1 MALDVELAEIRD
13 FLASHPPFD
22 HVPVEELTRLLPR
35 LSVDYRR
42 RGSLVLAGGSEVT
55 ELLVVRSGAVEL
67 RDATDRLVERGGAG
81 TTVGGEALVTG
92 APQSGDVTAIEDTLL
107 LVVPGEVVDALREVH
122 PALTTWFATQA
133 GSLLRQAVARPV
145 TGPESPG
152 EVLRT
157 RVGDLVTRSP
167 ITVERSTTVRDAARL
182 MDRERISS
190 VLVTDGSR
198 LVGILTD
205 RDLRSRVVAE
215 GRDLGSPVEDVMT
228 PDPVTGTPDQLAL
241 EVLLELVRRNIHH
254 LPLVDGAEPAGPP
267 VGMITATDLLRLEQA
282 DPVHLVGEVSK
293 ASDTEAVAAVA
304 LRLERVVAGLVR
316 QGTSAHDSGRVVTL
330 VGDAVERRLIELAE
344 AELGPAPARWA
355 WLTLGSR
362 ARFEQALG
370 GDQDHALVLADDAA
384 RDGVLDEEVA
394 AYFAALAERV
404 TGGLET
410 AGYPRCR
417 GDKMATNP
425 RWRAPLATW
434 LGHVEHW
441 TSTPAPAAVL
451 DASVFFDL
459 RHLAGDP
466 GLTATLRDRQ
476 VRTARGSSLFL
487 AHLAGAA
494 ATRSVPVGFFRN
506 LVVERSGDHRDTLD
520 LKRGGLLPLVEIAR
534 LHALAAGS
542 PQTQTLARLDDAVAD
557 GRLSAPLAA
566 DLRDA
571 WEFLSLLR
579 LRHQASEVAAG
590 RPPDNHV
597 APSGLSSFEQ
607 RHLRAAFG
615 VIRSAQTA
623 LAQRYPVR
631 ALT

>member
-1 MALDVELAEIRD
+1 VALDVELAEIRD

-22 HVPVEELTRLLPR
+22 RVPVEELTALLPR
-35 LSVDYRR
+35 FSVAYRR
-42 RGSLVLAGGSEVT
+42 RGSLVLAGGSEVS

-67 RDATDRLVERGGAG
+67 RDAAGGLVERGGVG
-81 TTVGGEALVTG
+81 TTIGGEALVTG

-107 LVVPGEVVDALREVH
+107 LVVPGDVLDGLRDAH
-122 PALTTWFATQA
+122 PTLTAWFAGQA
-133 GSLLRQAVARPV
+133 GSLLRHAVARPV
-145 TGPESPG
+145 AAVTGSPG
-152 EVLRT
+152 EVLHT
-157 RVGDLVTRSP
+157 RVGDLVTRP
-167 ITVERSTTVRDAARL
+167 PVTVDRGTTVQEAARL

-190 VLVTDGSR
+190 VLVTDGAG

-205 RDLRSRVVAE
+205 RDLRSRVVAQ
-215 GRDLGSPVEDVMT
+215 GRDLGSPVAEVMT
-228 PDPVTGTPDQLAL
+228 TAPVTGTPDQLAL

-254 LPLVDGAEPAGPP
+254 LPLVDGGVP
-267 VGMITATDLLRLEQA
+267 VGMVTATDLLRLEQA

-293 ASDTEAVAAVA
+293 AADTEAVATVS
-304 LRLERVVAGLVR
+304 LRLDRVVAGLVR
-316 QGTSAHDSGRVVTL
+316 RGTSARDTGRVVTG
-330 VGDAVERRLIELAE
+330 VGDAVERRLIELAV
-344 AELGPAPARWA
+344 ADLGPAPVGWA

-362 ARFEQALG
+362 ARYEQALG

-384 RDGVLDEEVA
+384 RDGVVGADVA

-404 TGGLET
+404 TAGLET

-417 GDKMATNP
+417 GDKMAVNP
-425 RWRAPLATW
+425 LWRAPLAAW
-434 LGHVEHW
+434 LEHVDRW
-441 TSTPAPAAVL
+441 VSTPAPAAVL

-466 GLTATLRDRQ
+466 GLTATVRDHQLRA
-476 VRTARGSSLFL
+476 ARGSSIFL

-494 ATRSVPVGFFRN
+494 ATRPVPVGFFRN

-542 PQTQTLARLDDAVAD
+542 PETQTPARLDDAVAD
-557 GRLSAPLAA
+557 GRLGAPLAA

-579 LRHQASEVAAG
+579 LRHQAAEVAEG
-590 RPPDNHV
+590 RAPDNHV
-597 APSGLSSFEQ
+597 APAGLSSFEQ

-615 VIRSAQTA
+615 VIRSAQSA

-631 ALT
+631 TLA

>member
-22 HVPVEELTRLLPR
+22 HVPVEELTPLLSR
-35 LSVDYRR
+35 LSIDYRR
-42 RGSLVLAGGSEVT
+42 RGSLVLAGGSEVS

-67 RDATDRLVERGGAG
+67 RDAADRLVERGGAG

-107 LVVPGEVVDALREVH
+107 LVVPADVLATLRGAH
-122 PALTTWFATQA
+122 PALTTWFASQA
-133 GSLLRQAVARPV
+133 GSLLRQAVARPAPGT
-145 TGPESPG
+145 TGSTG

-157 RVGDLVTRSP
+157 RVGDLVGRP
-167 ITVERSTTVRDAARL
+167 PVTVGRDTTVRDAARL

-190 VLVTDGSR
+190 VLVTDGPR

-205 RDLRSRVVAE
+205 RDLRSRVVARARE
-215 GRDLGSPVEDVMT
+215 LTTPVSEVMT
-228 PDPVTGTPDQLAL
+228 PDPVTGSPDQLAL

-254 LPLVDGAEPAGPP
+254 LPLVDGGVP
-267 VGMITATDLLRLEQA
+267 VAMVTSTDLLRLEQA
-282 DPVHLVGEVSK
+282 DPVHLVGEVAK
-293 ASDTEAVAAVA
+293 AADTEAVAAVA
-304 LRLERVVAGLVR
+304 RRLERVVAGLVR
-316 QGTSAHDSGRVVTL
+316 QGTSAHDTGRVVTS

-344 AELGPAPARWA
+344 AELGPAPVPWA

-370 GDQDHALVLADDAA
+370 GDQDHALVLADDAV
-384 RDGVLDEEVA
+384 RDGGVDPHVA
-394 AYFAALAERV
+394 AWFAALAERV
-404 TGGLET
+404 TAGLET

-425 RWRAPLATW
+425 QWRAPLAAW
-434 LGHVEHW
+434 LDHVDRW
-441 TSTPAPAAVL
+441 VSAPAPAAVL

-466 GLTATLRDRQ
+466 DLTATLRDHQ
-476 VRTARGSSLFL
+476 VRAARGSSLFL

-494 ATRSVPVGFFRN
+494 ATRNVPVGFFRN

-520 LKRGGLLPLVEIAR
+520 LKRGGLLPLVEVAR

-542 PQTQTLARLDDAVAD
+542 AETATLARLDDAVAD
-557 GRLSAPLAA
+557 GRLSAPLGA

-579 LRHQASEVAAG
+579 LRHQAGEVAAG
-590 RPPDNHV
+590 RAPDNHV

-607 RHLRAAFG
+607 RHLRSAFG
-615 VIRSAQTA
+615 VIRQAQSA

-631 ALT
+631 AVT

>member
-1 MALDVELAEIRD
+1 M
-13 FLASHPPFD
+13 
-22 HVPVEELTRLLPR
+22 
-35 LSVDYRR
+35 
-42 RGSLVLAGGSEVT
+42 VT
-55 ELLVVRSGAVEL
+55 S
-67 RDATDRLVERGGAG
+67 
-81 TTVGGEALVTG
+81 
-92 APQSGDVTAIEDTLL
+92 
-107 LVVPGEVVDALREVH
+107 
-122 PALTTWFATQA
+122 
-133 GSLLRQAVARPV
+133 
-145 TGPESPG
+145 
-152 EVLRT
+152 
-157 RVGDLVTRSP
+157 
-167 ITVERSTTVRDAARL
+167 
-182 MDRERISS
+182 
-190 VLVTDGSR
+190 
-198 LVGILTD
+198 
-205 RDLRSRVVAE
+205 
-215 GRDLGSPVEDVMT
+215 
-228 PDPVTGTPDQLAL
+228 
-241 EVLLELVRRNIHH
+241 
-254 LPLVDGAEPAGPP
+254 
-267 VGMITATDLLRLEQA
+267 TDLLRLEQA

-293 ASDTEAVAAVA
+293 ATDTEAVAAVA

-316 QGTSAHDSGRVVTL
+316 QGTSAHDTGRVVTS

-344 AELGPAPARWA
+344 AELGPAPVRWA

-370 GDQDHALVLADDAA
+370 GDQDHALVLADDAV
-384 RDGVLDEEVA
+384 RDGVLDADVA
-394 AYFAALAERV
+394 AWFAALAERV

-425 RWRAPLATW
+425 QWRAPLATW
-434 LGHVEHW
+434 LGHVDHW
-441 TSTPAPAAVL
+441 VTTPAPSAVL

-466 GLTATLRDRQ
+466 ELTATLRDHQ
-476 VRTARGSSLFL
+476 VRAARGSSLFL

-520 LKRGGLLPLVEIAR
+520 LKKGGLLPLVEIAR

-542 PQTQTLARLDDAVAD
+542 PEMATLARLDDAVAD

-579 LRHQASEVAAG
+579 LRHQAAEVGSG
-590 RPPDNHV
+590 RTPDNHV

-615 VIRSAQTA
+615 VIRSAQSA

-631 ALT
+631 TLT

>member
-1 MALDVELAEIRD
+1 VALDVELAEIRD

-22 HVPVEELTRLLPR
+22 RVPVEELAPLLPR
-35 LSVDYRR
+35 FSVVYRR
-42 RGSLVLAGGSEVT
+42 RGALVLGGGSRVS

-67 RDATDRLVERGGAG
+67 RDAAGRLVERGGVG

-107 LVVPGEVVDALREVH
+107 LVVPGDVLDAIRDAH
-122 PALTTWFATQA
+122 PAVTAWFAGQA
-133 GSLLRQAVARPV
+133 GSLLRHAVARPADAA
-145 TGPESPG
+145 TGSVG
-152 EVLRT
+152 EVLHT
-157 RVGDLVTRSP
+157 RVGDLVTRP
-167 ITVERSTTVRDAARL
+167 PVTVDRGTTVREAARL

-190 VLVTDGSR
+190 LLVTDGAR

-215 GRDLGSPVEDVMT
+215 GLDPGSPVAEVMT
-228 PDPVTGTPDQLAL
+228 SRPVTGVPDQLAL

-254 LPLVDGAEPAGPP
+254 LPLVEGDVP
-267 VGMITATDLLRLEQA
+267 VGMVTATDLLRLEQA

-293 ASDTEAVAAVA
+293 AVDTEAVAAVA
-304 LRLERVVAGLVR
+304 LRLDRVVARLVR
-316 QGTSAHDSGRVVTL
+316 QGTSARDTGRVVTG
-330 VGDAVERRLIELAE
+330 VGDAVERRLIELAV
-344 AELGPAPARWA
+344 ADLGPAPVRWA

-384 RDGVLDEEVA
+384 PDGVVDPDVA
-394 AYFAALAERV
+394 AWSAALAERV
-404 TGGLET
+404 TAGLET

-417 GDKMATNP
+417 GDKMAVNP
-425 RWRAPLATW
+425 TWRAPLGAW
-434 LGHVEHW
+434 LGHVDRW
-441 TSTPAPAAVL
+441 VSTPAPAAVL

-466 GLTATLRDRQ
+466 GLTAAVRDHQLRA
-476 VRTARGSSLFL
+476 ARGSSIFL

-494 ATRSVPVGFFRN
+494 ATRPVPVGFFRN
-506 LVVERSGDHRDTLD
+506 LVVEHSGDHRDTLD

-542 PQTQTLARLDDAVAD
+542 PETQTLARLDDAVAD
-557 GRLSAPLAA
+557 GRLSVPLAA

-579 LRHQASEVAAG
+579 LRHQAAEVAEG
-590 RPPDNHV
+590 RAPDNHV
-597 APSGLSSFEQ
+597 APAGLSSFEQ

-615 VIRSAQTA
+615 VIRSAQSA

-631 ALT
+631 TLA